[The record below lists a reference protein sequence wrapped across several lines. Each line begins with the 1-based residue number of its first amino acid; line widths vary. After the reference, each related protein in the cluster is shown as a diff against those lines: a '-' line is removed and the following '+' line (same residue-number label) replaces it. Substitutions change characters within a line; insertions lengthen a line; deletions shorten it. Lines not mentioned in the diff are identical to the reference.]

1 MSQLSEELNRLFR
14 EINSLET
21 NAGMYYAFDLPFN
34 GDALMKLV
42 DHTIGPQAHFHI
54 SLSVEGE
61 QIILGFENATS
72 GNKLLVSFDKE
83 RVILPDWLVEGDN
96 HFVTSEKTLSSINI
110 DRGAYSSHGMGGQM
124 VAIIGLNGLW
134 LTAVNAPNWGWQ
146 MLSDEEPLLTSLSPV
161 LPQSANM
168 SYIGGKAIYNSH
180 DRYNIEIM
188 AKVTYKTIAMA
199 KTILGRAG
207 RSKPQGDLI
216 VYFNK
221 DSCAV
226 EGYNSKGVTT
236 LELQGPGTN
245 RQVKSFASNLPEETQ
260 VTVKFGYPQIF
271 KGLFSKRTGALYE
284 INAEGTMSY
293 GISDGEKPVLEFDL
307 IDVTSTDANFQDF
320 AGCKIT
326 IVYQDNLSVFSE
338 EKDIPPLNL
347 TKTVRRKLKTK
358 EIVEEVVPSFEI
370 NLSKYPEEY
379 QEEIQ
384 KWIDCHLNERA
395 LKGLNISDNIT
406 KWFTSYLMKCA
417 NEGTEITE
425 KVRNIYNEVK
435 SL

>member
-1 MSQLSEELNRLFR
+1 MSQISEELNRLFR
-14 EINSLET
+14 ERDSLET

-42 DHTIGPQAHFHI
+42 NHAIGSNTPLHI

-61 QIILGFENATS
+61 QIILGFENADS

-96 HFVTSEKTLSSINI
+96 HFVTSEKTLSSIDI
-110 DRGAYSSHGMGGQM
+110 DRGRYSSHGMGEQM
-124 VAIIGLNGLW
+124 IAIIGLNGLW
-134 LTAVNAPNWGWQ
+134 LTAVNAPNWGWRT
-146 MLSDEEPLLTSLSPV
+146 LSNEEPLLTSLLSG
-161 LPQSANM
+161 LPQSTNM
-168 SYIGGKAIYNSH
+168 AYMGGKAIYNSH
-180 DRYNIEIM
+180 DRYNIEIT

-199 KTILGRAG
+199 KTILGKAG

-221 DSCAV
+221 DSCAI
-226 EGYNSKGVTT
+226 EGYNSSGVTT
-236 LELQGPGTN
+236 LELRGPGTN
-245 RQVKSFASNLPEETQ
+245 RQIKSFVSSLPEETQ
-260 VTVKFGYPQIF
+260 VAVKFGYPQIF

-284 INAEGTMSY
+284 INAEGDMSY

-307 IDVTSTDANFQDF
+307 TDVESADTNLQDF
-320 AGCKIT
+320 TGCKIT
-326 IVYQDNLSVFSE
+326 IVYQDSLSVFSE
-338 EKDIPPLNL
+338 EKDIPPLVL

-358 EIVEEVVPSFEI
+358 EIVEEVVYSIEI
-370 NLSKYPEEY
+370 DLSKYPEEH

-384 KWIDCHLNERA
+384 KWIDCHLKERA
-395 LKGLNISDNIT
+395 LKGLNLSDNIT

-417 NEGTEITE
+417 NEGTEISETT
-425 KVRNIYNEVK
+425 RDIYNEVK